1 MKREKLAIQVNKI
14 IDIQNC
20 SLSLCAI
27 DEIQYIR
34 LYISNLSVV
43 AWNDRNLE
51 MRPVIIK
58 GHLSIHHLVNLL
70 QACIQSV
77 CFNRL
82 QSLSH
87 LIPALTNIPIDILN
101 DTQGQMAF
109 MLYYLC
115 TPAWEGELIGKT
127 TKSTSI
133 LSESFFRV
141 FPHLLLMFSVCL

>member
-1 MKREKLAIQVNKI
+1 M
-14 IDIQNC
+14 
-20 SLSLCAI
+20 CAI
-27 DEIQYIR
+27 DEIQDIR

-43 AWNDRNLE
+43 EWKDGSLE

-58 GHLSIHHLVNLL
+58 GRLSIHHLVNLL
-70 QACIQSV
+70 LAWIQSV

-82 QSLSH
+82 HSLSH
-87 LIPALTNIPIDILN
+87 LTPALINISIDILN

-115 TPAWEGELIGKT
+115 TPQSAWDAREGELIGKT
-127 TKSTSI
+127 TESTCT

-141 FPHLLLMFSVCL
+141 FPHLLLMFCVCL